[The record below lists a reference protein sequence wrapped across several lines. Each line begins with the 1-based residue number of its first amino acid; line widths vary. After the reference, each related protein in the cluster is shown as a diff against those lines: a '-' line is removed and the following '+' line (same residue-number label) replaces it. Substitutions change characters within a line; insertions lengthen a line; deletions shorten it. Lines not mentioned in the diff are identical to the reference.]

1 MKNFWRAVG
10 LALRHRLLLFSI
22 LATSTVVA
30 VFWGANIGT
39 VYPIIDIV
47 FQEKSLQNE
56 VSRGID
62 NLEASHLASFKR
74 LRKLDRQLAEAQGW
88 QVEQETERITARV
101 KFGLETLFVGLVRA
115 VKPVVLPRL
124 PHDPFHALVMVV
136 AFLLVG
142 TTIKCIFLG
151 WNMYLV
157 SQLAQ
162 LTTLEL
168 RNEFYRRTLQ
178 MELSAFDEH
187 NTGALMARFT
197 NDMANITSGVGTV
210 FGKTLREPL
219 KMLVCF
225 LGAALISW
233 RLLLL
238 SLVVAPICVAVMYF
252 LAKSIKRANRRAME
266 EMSRVYG
273 RLAESFA
280 GIEVVKAYT
289 MERVERARFQ
299 QTARQLYRKTMRITY
314 YGALTRS
321 NNEMLGVGIICLSL
335 LAGGYLVLT
344 GDTHLLGIRM
354 SHRSFSIG
362 SMMLFYG
369 FLIGVSDPA
378 RKLADVF
385 NQLQGAAAAADRVY
399 PMLDRTPTIVDPKRP
414 KQLPAGAQ
422 DLRFDDVSFA
432 YQHDQLV
439 LHSFSLRIEAG
450 KTVAIV
456 GPNGCGKS
464 TLMNLLLR
472 FYDPGS
478 GVVSWGGTDLREAK
492 RRDLRRRIALVTQ
505 QTWLFDDTIAANIR
519 YGSPHASDEQ
529 VVEAA
534 KQAFADSFIDSMEY
548 GYETSVGEAGGR
560 LSGGQRQRI
569 ALARAFLRDPDL
581 LILDEATSQVDQ
593 QSERLIQNAIDK
605 FAAKRTCL
613 FITHRMSACV
623 NADTIV
629 VMDDGRLIATGRHD
643 ELLATCPMYQRLSLS
658 TLQKSA

>member
-1 MKNFWRAVG
+1 MNNFWRAIG
-10 LALRHRLLLFSI
+10 LASRHRLLLFGI
-22 LATSTVVA
+22 VTTSAIVA
-30 VFWGANIGT
+30 LFWGANIGA
-39 VYPIIDIV
+39 VYPVIEVV
-47 FQEKSLQNE
+47 FQKKSLQKE
-56 VSRGID
+56 VERGID
-62 NLEASHLASFKR
+62 QAAATHLESFVR
-74 LRKLDRQLAEAQGW
+74 LLELDNKIAEANAWRFDQRS
-88 QVEQETERITARV
+88 ERLTARI
-101 KFGLETLFVGLVRA
+101 KFGFQTVFVA
-115 VKPVVLPRL
+115 TIQSAKPVVLPRL
-124 PHDPFHALVMVV
+124 PHKPFYALAMVV
-136 AFLLVG
+136 AFLLLG
-142 TTIKCIFLG
+142 TIIKCVFLA

-157 SQLAQ
+157 AQLAQ

-168 RNEFYRRTLQ
+168 RTEFYRRTLQ

-197 NDMANITSGVGTV
+197 NDMANITNGVGTV

-219 KMLVCF
+219 KMIVCF

-238 SLVVAPICVAVMYF
+238 SLVIAPLCMAVMYF

-266 EMSRVYG
+266 EMSRVYS

-280 GIEVVKAYT
+280 GIAVVKAYT
-289 MERVERARFQ
+289 MERVERSRFL
-299 QTARQLYRKTMRITY
+299 QTARQLYYKTLRITY

-321 NNEMLGVGIICLSL
+321 NNEMLGVCIICLSL

-344 GDTHLLGIRM
+344 GDVKLMGIKM
-354 SHRSFSIG
+354 AHQPFTIG

-385 NQLQGAAAAADRVY
+385 NQLQSASAAADRVY
-399 PMLDRTPTIVDPKRP
+399 PMLDRKPTIVDPKRP
-414 KQLPAGAQ
+414 RRLLEGPQ
-422 DLRFDDVSFA
+422 DLVFEDVSFA
-432 YQHDQLV
+432 YQPNQIV
-439 LHSFSLRIEAG
+439 LNNFSLNIRAG
-450 KTVAIV
+450 ETVAIV

-472 FYDPGS
+472 FYDPLS
-478 GVVSWGGTDLREAK
+478 GEVSWGGINLRDVK
-492 RRDLRRRIALVTQ
+492 RRDLRKRIALVTQ
-505 QTWLFDDTIAANIR
+505 QTWLFDDTIANNIR

-534 KQAFADSFIDSMEY
+534 QQAFADGFIDAMPE
-548 GYETSVGEAGGR
+548 GYETVVGEAGGR

-569 ALARAFLRDPDL
+569 AMARAFLRDPDL

-605 FAAKRTCL
+605 FAATRTCL

-623 NADTIV
+623 HADKIV
-629 VMDDGRLIATGRHD
+629 VIEDGRLIATGRHED
-643 ELLATCPMYQRLSLS
+643 LLNSCPMYQRLSLS
-658 TLQKSA
+658 NLKKSA